1 MSGVSMILFRRKSS
15 GMRSADASGEQ
26 TDSIVKKAVNLADLE
41 SGRRARVSRL
51 QGNPALMGRLRAMG
65 ILPGSVIVKKS
76 AIMAGGPI
84 VVEKG
89 STQFAV
95 GRDMAENIIVEP
107 VKKKA

>member
-1 MSGVSMILFRRKSS
+1 MPMILFRRKTK
-15 GMRSADASGEQ
+15 GMRSMGASGEQ
-26 TDSIVKKAVNLADLE
+26 TDSIVKNVNLAELQ

-51 QGNPALMGRLRAMG
+51 TGSEVLTGRLRAMG
-65 ILPGSVIVKKS
+65 ILPGTIIVKKS

>member
-1 MSGVSMILFRRKSS
+1 MPMMLFRRKTK
-15 GMRSADASGEQ
+15 GMRSSDVVSEQ
-26 TDSIVKKAVNLADLE
+26 TDSIVKDKVNLAELQ

-51 QGNPALMGRLRAMG
+51 AGSEVLTGRLRAMG
-65 ILPGSVIVKKS
+65 IRPGTVIVKKS

-95 GRDMAENIIVEP
+95 GRDMALSIIVEP
-107 VKKKA
+107 EKKKA